1 MKTNPRLKFGAK
13 GKGGLLLIFGI
24 MVFILVSI
32 GFAVIGFILPLQ
44 VHSSMEHEITG
55 SMLPEIRVAFEQSNK
70 TIKEELDAKRD
81 ATLARAKT
89 AFSAQK
95 AATGTAL
102 IKTILPLMEEYDVDG
117 AAQVLQDAMDADSSI
132 AGIRYRLQTDDPMV
146 VVGDTSAAGLL
157 PFKVAEKNEFADVEL
172 TLLVA
177 PDLLALTEQEEKA
190 SFEKI
195 EKVRA
200 EAAQALEQ
208 QVLGNARSMQ
218 ANTVSAL
225 QLRVWLLAAV
235 SVLVLVGVISWAM
248 HRVVIVPLAKTK
260 QHLLTLSG
268 GDLTSDF
275 DFHSGNEL
283 GEMAHA
289 MNTMVEKLRRIVEK
303 INTSVISVSNHADR
317 LNHTTDTVAQGAKSQ
332 VGQTIQ
338 AASAIT
344 ELSVSFEEVTRNSS
358 NALDLAKSSS
368 EMAQSG
374 REIVSKTAQ
383 GMASI
388 ATTVADSSTLIGELD
403 RNSEEVG
410 RVVNVING
418 IAEQTNLLALNA
430 AIEAARAGEQ
440 GRGFAVVA
448 DEVRTLAGRTAEATR
463 DISRT
468 IEKIQSDTGKSVK
481 SMDSVSR
488 QVQGGVEQAEKGLDA
503 MDGIVSSSEESMQ
516 MAASIATA
524 VEQQSMT
531 TREVSA
537 SVESIAAVSRET
549 DSTCTSMQEA
559 AQELAQLGGELKKAI
574 SWFKSITP
582 DGTSM
587 PATVSVLTIVRGD

>member
-1 MKTNPRLKFGAK
+1 MNTKPRLKFGAK

-32 GFAVIGFILPLQ
+32 GFAVVGFILPLQ
-44 VHSSMEHEITG
+44 VHSSMEHEING
-55 SMLPEIRVAFEQSNK
+55 SMLPEIRVAFEQSNQ

-89 AFSAQK
+89 AFSAQR
-95 AATGTAL
+95 AAIGTAL

-117 AAQVLQDAMDADSSI
+117 AAQVLQDAMDADNSI
-132 AGIRYRLQTDDPMV
+132 AGIRYRLQTDDPLAEI
-146 VVGDTSAAGLL
+146 GDTSAAGLL

-200 EAAQALEQ
+200 EAALALEQ
-208 QVLGNARSMQ
+208 RVLSNAQSMR

-225 QLRVWLLAAV
+225 QLRVWLLAAA

-248 HRVVIVPLAKTK
+248 HRVVIVPLARTK

-303 INTSVISVSNHADR
+303 INSSVISVSNHADS
-317 LNHTTDTVAQGAKSQ
+317 LNHTTDNVAQGARDQ

-344 ELSVSFEEVTRNSS
+344 ELSVSFEEVTQNSS
-358 NALDLAKSSS
+358 NASDLAKSSS

-374 REIVSKTAQ
+374 REIVSKTVN

-388 ATTVADSSTLIGELD
+388 ASTVADSSALIGELD

-410 RVVNVING
+410 RVISVING

-448 DEVRTLAGRTAEATR
+448 DEVRTLAGRTAEATQ
-463 DISRT
+463 DISR
-468 IEKIQSDTGKSVK
+468 IIDKIQSDTSKSVK
-481 SMDSVSR
+481 SMDSVSL
-488 QVQGGVEQAEKGLDA
+488 QVRGGVEQAEKGLKA
-503 MDGIVSSSEESMQ
+503 MDAIVSSSEESMQ

-524 VEQQSMT
+524 VEEQSMT

-537 SVESIAAVSRET
+537 SVESIAAVSRDT
-549 DSTCTSMQEA
+549 DSTCTSMQGA

-574 SWFKSITP
+574 SWFK
-582 DGTSM
+582 
-587 PATVSVLTIVRGD
+587 VNNV